1 MYIKNFLHTFNANT
15 LLNVLNFCYTGTAPN
30 IARNAIVNCTELV
43 TYDYIKET
51 ILRSTSLTGEP
62 LAAKIAQSTSCVTL
76 SGGVIH
82 SFHSADDLPCH
93 FVSAFGAGLCTTVF
107 ASPVDVVKTR
117 YMNAAIGQYSSVL
130 NCAATMMTTE
140 GPFAFYKG

>member
-1 MYIKNFLHTFNANT
+1 M
-15 LLNVLNFCYTGTAPN
+15 
-30 IARNAIVNCTELV
+30 

-51 ILRSTSLTGEP
+51 ILSSTSLTGKP
-62 LAAKIAQSTSCVTL
+62 PAAKIPQGTQSVSL
-76 SGGVIH
+76 FGGVIP
-82 SFHSADDLPCH
+82 SLRSADNLPCH

-130 NCAATMMTTE
+130 NCAATMMTKE
-140 GPFAFYKG
+140 GPLAFYKG

>member
-1 MYIKNFLHTFNANT
+1 MYINYISVSSVLQCLFLI
-15 LLNVLNFCYTGTAPN
+15 FCHTGTAPN

-62 LAAKIAQSTSCVTL
+62 LAAKIPQGTSSVTL
-76 SGGVIH
+76 FGGIIPG
-82 SFHSADDLPCH
+82 FRTTDDLPCH

-130 NCAATMMTTE
+130 NCAATMMTKE
-140 GPFAFYKG
+140 GPLAFYKG